1 MSFQDFEERSRQS
14 NGKLFLFFMR
24 SISAFLSDWTRVVRE
39 SQSSSSL
46 EDRYVR

>member
-1 MSFQDFEERSRQS
+1 MSLQDFEERSRQP
-14 NGKLFLFFMR
+14 NGKFFLFFMR

>member
-1 MSFQDFEERSRQS
+1 MSFQDFEERCRQP
-14 NGKLFLFFMR
+14 NGKFFLFMR